1 MIKDTIEK
9 LKDFVFVTSDITPEA
24 KSRIFL
30 YLSDIKSELHTN
42 DYLNTQI
49 LARLDVYADI
59 CNKILDRLADRGDR
73 Y

>member
-9 LKDFVFVTSDITPEA
+9 AKDTIQES
-24 KSRIFL
+24 S
-30 YLSDIKSELHTN
+30 LSAEEKMKVQNLLSEVRSELFIS

-59 CNKILDRLADRGDR
+59 CNKILDRLSSNKYD
-73 Y
+73 